1 MRVLL
6 AVALSL
12 GACSSGPD
20 EFDGLGKWR
29 FGKTT
34 LGSVHEGRCEP
45 QKLNDG
51 RAATWCYAITPVKIA
66 NRATSVDLYFLGTD
80 PDAPL
85 IEIQL
90 HTRGC
95 QEEQLI
101 GWLRTNF
108 GQQLEE
114 HDKKYYW
121 QNKYLF
127 AAAFA
132 PVSPGECEVHFIPVS
147 ETSEI
152 ARLKK

>member
-1 MRVLL
+1 V
-6 AVALSL
+6 LSL
-12 GACSSGPD
+12 VVACNSGPD

-34 LGSVHEGRCEP
+34 LANAKREGRCDP
-45 QKLNDG
+45 TKLSDG
-51 RAATWCYAITPVKIA
+51 RDATWCYAVTPIKIA
-66 NRATSVDLYFLGTD
+66 NRATTVDLYFLGSAD
-80 PDAPL
+80 DAPL

-95 QEEQLI
+95 QEDQLI
-101 GWLRTNF
+101 GWMRTSF
-108 GQQLEE
+108 GQQLDE

-132 PVSPGECEVHFIPVS
+132 PISPGECEVHFVPLS
-147 ETSEI
+147 EQSEI
-152 ARLKK
+152 ARLRK